1 MLGWLKKKPP
11 LYSAVQAFNQ
21 VSIPAANT
29 PARDCHYLALDLELT
44 GLHAKQ
50 DHIVSIG
57 WVPIR
62 NQQICLSEARHYLF
76 RPPTSVGQ
84 SAIYHG
90 VHDKDLKNA
99 SELADVLL
107 QLLQDYAGYVFVA
120 HHCRLDRAFLQIA
133 YQRLFGKAP
142 TMQFMDTLNI
152 EWHRMQKQ
160 GTVMKKDALR
170 LPQSL
175 ARHKL
180 PVSAQH
186 HALEDAYGCALLF
199 LSQLKKSHPHITLG
213 DLLVQSS

>member
-11 LYSAVQAFNQ
+11 LYSAVQVFNQ
-21 VSIPAANT
+21 IAMPVNNT
-29 PARDCHYLALDLELT
+29 PARDCKFLVLDLELT

-62 NQQICLSEARHYLF
+62 EQQIQLADARHYLF

-90 VHDKDLKNA
+90 VHDKDLIDAND
-99 SELADVLL
+99 LADILL
-107 QLLQDYAGYVFVA
+107 QLLQDYAGYIFVA
-120 HHCRLDRAFLQIA
+120 HHCRLDRAFLQMA

-142 TMQFMDTLNI
+142 NMLFIDTLNI

-170 LPQSL
+170 LPQCL

-199 LSQLKKSHPHITLG
+199 LSQLKKSHPDITLG
-213 DLLVQSS
+213 DIFVQSR

>member
-1 MLGWLKKKPP
+1 MLGWFKKKPP
-11 LYSAVQAFNQ
+11 LYSAVQAFSQ
-21 VSIPAANT
+21 VSMPTNNT
-29 PARDCHYLALDLELT
+29 PARDCNYLVLDLELT

-62 NQQICLSEARHYLF
+62 EQQIALSEARHYLF

-90 VHDKDLKNA
+90 VHDKDLTDA
-99 SELADVLL
+99 SELADILVELL
-107 QLLQDYAGYVFVA
+107 QQYAGYIFVA

-133 YQRLFGKAP
+133 FQRLFGKAP
-142 TMQFMDTLNI
+142 NMPFIDTLNI
-152 EWHRMQKQ
+152 EWHRLQKQ

-170 LPQSL
+170 LPQCL

-199 LSQLKKSHPHITLG
+199 LSQLKKSHPTITLG
-213 DLLVQSS
+213 DLMLQSR